1 MFDIIGK
8 RYWYFLISA
17 LLIVP
22 GLIAMV
28 YSTVTYGAPVRLSI
42 DFTGGSLMVLKFQ
55 QPATEDAIRDVFISQ
70 GFTNPVV
77 QQLGQPEDNTWQVRM
92 GFADVETVD
101 KIKASLADQISPIDE
116 ASSSFSTVG
125 PAVGSEVTRAA
136 TVAVVIASLLVG
148 AFIIITF
155 RRIPNAFRY
164 GVCAISAMTHD
175 ILIALGFVSIMGI
188 LFSWEVDA
196 LFLTAI
202 LTVIGFSVQDKIVV
216 FDRIRE
222 NTPKWRG
229 EPFETVVNRSIL
241 ETLHRSLATQL
252 NAMFVMIAILLFGGA
267 SIKQF
272 IAVMLV
278 GMVTATYSSI
288 FNAVPVLVAWENGEV
303 GRFFRRIFGREAATA

>member
-42 DFTGGSLMVLKFQ
+42 DFTGGSLMVIKFQ
-55 QPATEDAIRDVFISQ
+55 QPATEDAIRDVFISH

-92 GFADVETVD
+92 GFAEVETVD

-164 GVCAISAMTHD
+164 GVCAVSAMTHD

-188 LFSWEVDA
+188 LFNWEVDA

-222 NTPKWRG
+222 NTPKRRG
-229 EPFETVVNRSIL
+229 EPFETIVNRSMGPVSS
-241 ETLHRSLATQL
+241 SL
-252 NAMFVMIAILLFGGA
+252 
-267 SIKQF
+267 S
-272 IAVMLV
+272 
-278 GMVTATYSSI
+278 
-288 FNAVPVLVAWENGEV
+288 P
-303 GRFFRRIFGREAATA
+303 

>member
-1 MFDIIGK
+1 MFNLIGK

-22 GLIAMV
+22 GLVAMI
-28 YSTVTYGAPVRLSI
+28 YSTVTYGTPVRLSI
-42 DFTGGSLMVLKFQ
+42 DFTGGSLMVIKFQ
-55 QPATEDAIRDVFISQ
+55 QPATEDAIRDVFLSY

-77 QQLGQPEDNTWQVRM
+77 QQLGRPEDNTWQVRV
-92 GFADVETVD
+92 GFTDVETVD
-101 KIKASLADQISPIDE
+101 EIKASLADQIGPIDE
-116 ASSSFSTVG
+116 ASSSLSTVG
-125 PAVGSEVTRAA
+125 PAVGHEVTRSA

-155 RRIPNAFRY
+155 RRVPNAFRY
-164 GVCAISAMTHD
+164 GVSAISAMIHD
-175 ILIALGFVSIMGI
+175 ILVALGFVSIMGL
-188 LFSWEVDA
+188 LFNWEVDA

-222 NTPKWRG
+222 NTPKRRG
-229 EPFETVVNRSIL
+229 EPYETIVNRSIL
-241 ETLHRSLATQL
+241 EVIHRSLTTQL

-288 FNAVPVLVAWENGEV
+288 FNAVPLLVVWEKGEV
-303 GRFFRRIFGREAATA
+303 GRFFRRLRGREAAA

>member
-1 MFDIIGK
+1 MFNIIGK

-22 GLIAMV
+22 GLVAMI
-28 YSTVTYGAPVRLSI
+28 YSTVTYGTPVRLSI
-42 DFTGGSLMVLKFQ
+42 DFTGGSLMVVKFQ
-55 QPATEDAIRDVFISQ
+55 QTATESAIRDVFASY
-70 GFTNPVV
+70 GFTNPIV
-77 QQLGQPEDNTWQVRM
+77 QHLGKPEDNTWQIRI
-92 GFADVETVD
+92 GFTDVETAD
-101 KIKASLADQISPIDE
+101 EIKASLADQIGPIDE
-116 ASSSFSTVG
+116 ASSSLSTVG
-125 PAVGSEVTRAA
+125 PAVGQEVTRSA

-155 RRIPNAFRY
+155 RRVPNAFRY
-164 GVCAISAMTHD
+164 GVSAISAMIHD
-175 ILIALGFVSIMGI
+175 ILVALGFVSIMGI

-222 NTPKWRG
+222 NTPKRRG
-229 EPFETVVNRSIL
+229 EPYETIVNRSIL
-241 ETLHRSLATQL
+241 EVIHRSLTTQL

-288 FNAVPVLVAWENGEV
+288 FNAVPVLVVWENGEV
-303 GRFFRRIFGREAATA
+303 GQFFRKLRRREAAA